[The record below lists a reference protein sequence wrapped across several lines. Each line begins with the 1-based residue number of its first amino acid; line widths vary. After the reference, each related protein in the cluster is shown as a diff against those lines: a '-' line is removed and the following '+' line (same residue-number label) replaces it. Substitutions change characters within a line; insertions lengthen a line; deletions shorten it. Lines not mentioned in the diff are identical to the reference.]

1 MIYIIA
7 VYEGR
12 KYYDIEISETNTV
25 KEIMDICYNKINK
38 LNKPQNERFY
48 SKDKILVKFNDR
60 FLNAFESGLNKTAK
74 ELGIIDDDT
83 LTLLDT
89 ESINAGKN
97 N

>member
-1 MIYIIA
+1 MVIIIA

-12 KYYDIEISETNTV
+12 KYSNIEISLTNTV
-25 KEIMDICYNKINK
+25 KEIMDICYNNINK

-48 SKDKILVKFNDR
+48 SRDKILVKFNDS
-60 FLNAFESGLNKTAK
+60 FLNAFESDLNKTAE
-74 ELGIIDDDT
+74 ELGIEDDDA

-89 ESINAGKN
+89 ESIKSGKN